1 MACGPIW
8 GAAAQLW
15 LLQQPAAAEEFLRLS
30 RAGHQRQHHAPTGR
44 SDAQRRGGFC
54 LQRHEWFKHGTCQT
68 EWDADGYFE
77 VAIDLVKQF
86 NASGVG
92 PFIATN
98 RGLSISTQDL
108 FAVIDQGLGA
118 NAHKR
123 MKFFCTNGQLVD
135 IYMNLP
141 DSIPRQQP
149 KLGPLLQA
157 AKEGFSSSCGESFR
171 VDVM

>member
-1 MACGPIW
+1 
-8 GAAAQLW
+8 
-15 LLQQPAAAEEFLRLS
+15 
-30 RAGHQRQHHAPTGR
+30 
-44 SDAQRRGGFC
+44 
-54 LQRHEWFKHGTCQT
+54 
-68 EWDADGYFE
+68 
-77 VAIDLVKQF
+77 
-86 NASGVG
+86 
-92 PFIATN
+92 
-98 RGLSISTQDL
+98 
-108 FAVIDQGLGA
+108 
-118 NAHKR
+118 